1 MILIFLNFYFIFFG
15 FSKIFF
21 FFLGGGVEFFCNG
34 FFSRLLRLLLK
45 ITKVTTGHQNWPK
58 MGQNSIIGV
67 AGPIF

>member
-1 MILIFLNFYFIFFG
+1 M
-15 FSKIFF
+15 
-21 FFLGGGVEFFCNG
+21 EFFCNG